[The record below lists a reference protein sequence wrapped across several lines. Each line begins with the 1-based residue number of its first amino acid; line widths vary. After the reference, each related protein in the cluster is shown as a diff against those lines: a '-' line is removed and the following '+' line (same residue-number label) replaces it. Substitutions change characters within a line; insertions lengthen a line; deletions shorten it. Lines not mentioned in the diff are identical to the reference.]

1 MIRFADVIGQEGAKA
16 RLRQMVEEDRVPHA
30 LLFCGPQGCGKMA
43 IAMAFAT
50 YLLCTDHHDGDSC
63 GACSPCRLLQH
74 WNHPDLRFTYPT
86 IKRSSM
92 SADYKP
98 VSEDYTREWL
108 QMIDEGPYFDIEQ
121 WMSAIG
127 VENQQAIITAGESD
141 VLVQKMTLRA
151 SQGGYKVSIIWLPER
166 MNDASANQLL
176 KLIEEPPVKTVFLL
190 VSEAPEQVLETIR
203 SRTQRFDMPRIDT
216 AEIQRA
222 LEERRGIDAEAA
234 RRVARLAN
242 GSWTAAMQE
251 LKAHNENRKFLE
263 HFISLMR
270 LAYQRNVK
278 DLRKWSDTM
287 SALGREKQKRLLTYF
302 LRMIRESFMSNF
314 QQPDLSYMTDDE
326 QQFAAKFGRFI
337 HEDNIEE
344 FYDLLTLAIR
354 DIGQNANSKMVFF
367 ELALKT
373 IILLRR

>member
-108 QMIDEGPYFDIEQ
+108 QLIDEGPYFDIEQ